1 MIVLDKW
8 YICYDGAGY
17 VACGIVY
24 GHMSPLCPD
33 GSDIHTSL
41 IEEVEFSREEGAF
54 VLHTLN
60 SEYLVKISDMDCECY
75 DPLRSMCV
83 FGKFAEEHDIEDSM
97 ELVARRYGEVAA
109 EVAGFK
115 RELTEKLP
123 DRSLFIEFTDSLDFY
138 FEAGM
143 YRGENGASEFFGR
156 LTDFDYDFTT
166 LVASV
171 NYLVEFVPYK
181 HGNIQFLS
189 HSSYMLPGE
198 FLGIIRNSGMNALN
212 IRFSWG
218 GLVIVAPG
226 TELEVYE
233 GMGAP
238 LPLTCR
244 EQDQ

>member
-8 YICYDGAGY
+8 YISYDGAGY

-33 GSDIHTSL
+33 GAEIHTSM
-41 IEEVEFSREEGAF
+41 IDDVKFSRDEMAF

-60 SEYLVKISDMDCECY
+60 SEYQVKISDMDCECY
-75 DPLRSMCV
+75 DPLRSMCL
-83 FGKFAEEHDIEDSM
+83 FGKFAEYHGIEDSVKY
-97 ELVARRYGEVAA
+97 VARRYADIHSSVESLK
-109 EVAGFK
+109 E
-115 RELTEKLP
+115 ELYGRLR
-123 DRSLFIEFTDSLDFY
+123 DNSLYIEFTDSHDFY
-138 FEAGM
+138 FEVGL
-143 YRGENGASEFFGR
+143 YRGTNGVSEFFGR
-156 LTDFDYDFTT
+156 LTDFDYDMAT
-166 LVASV
+166 LVASL
-171 NYLVEFVPYK
+171 NYVVEFVPYK
-181 HGNIQFLS
+181 QGNIQFLS
-189 HSSYMLPGE
+189 HSAGALPGE
-198 FLGIIRNSGMNALN
+198 FLGIIRNSGTNALN

-218 GLVIVAPG
+218 GMVIVAPG